1 MYRAVSGAQAN
12 VANESGYTA
21 LHLATLHGHAGAAEA
36 LLDASAKRPS
46 PPDPPPDPRLSPSLQ
61 ALLDASA
68 DPNAQPAG
76 GGPST
81 PQPE

>member
-1 MYRAVSGAQAN
+1 MPYSRPEVGVFSAQAREKTWGDELTIR
-12 VANESGYTA
+12 A
-21 LHLATLHGHAGAAEA
+21 
-36 LLDASAKRPS
+36 
-46 PPDPPPDPRLSPSLQ
+46 

-81 PQPE
+81 PPPQPE